1 MKRRILS
8 LFLTLTLLTSLM
20 VPSVFAANNALSAN
34 KSVVA
39 VGETITVSF
48 AQPQN
53 TVNFCI

>member
-48 AQPQN
+48 A
-53 TVNFCI
+53 